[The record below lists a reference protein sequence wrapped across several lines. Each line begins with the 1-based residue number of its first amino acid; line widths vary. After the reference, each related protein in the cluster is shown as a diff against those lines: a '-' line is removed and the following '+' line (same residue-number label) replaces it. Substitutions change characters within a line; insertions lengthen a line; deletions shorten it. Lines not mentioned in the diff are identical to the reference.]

1 MGNYLYWWWTFQH
14 GRTVLFVVTLQF
26 PAYNAPMEGVKLRK
40 LKPGKK
46 QYVPASNGFCE
57 NKFLGIF
64 SPQQNVFTNIP
75 LVYKMS

>member
-26 PAYNAPMEGVKLRK
+26 PAYNAPMEGVL
-40 LKPGKK
+40 
-46 QYVPASNGFCE
+46 SNGFCE

>member
-1 MGNYLYWWWTFQH
+1 MGNYLNYLYWWWTFQH

-46 QYVPASNGFCE
+46 QYVPII
-57 NKFLGIF
+57 KWILR
-64 SPQQNVFTNIP
+64 
-75 LVYKMS
+75 K

>member
-1 MGNYLYWWWTFQH
+1 
-14 GRTVLFVVTLQF
+14 
-26 PAYNAPMEGVKLRK
+26 MEGVKLRK

-46 QYVPASNGFCE
+46 QYVNDGFCE

-64 SPQQNVFTNIP
+64 SPQQNVFMNIP

>member
-40 LKPGKK
+40 LKPGKNNTYHHQMDFAK
-46 QYVPASNGFCE
+46 INF
-57 NKFLGIF
+57 
-64 SPQQNVFTNIP
+64 
-75 LVYKMS
+75 